1 VEVDIDVDLAFPMSE
16 IIEQN
21 LQPIYAPP
29 SINVRPLGIIHKIHV
44 QTKKKFF

>member
-1 VEVDIDVDLAFPMSE
+1 VDIDVDLAFPMSKM
-16 IIEQN
+16 IEQS

-29 SINVRPLGIIHKIHV
+29 SINVRPLRTIHKIHV